1 MIHGASKKRRYP
13 WPRLGGRRRG
23 LGLERWRGGRRTL
36 GGRGGATG
44 LAFFQPLHRRNPERF
59 RAGKRRAIALL
70 APRRGKR
77 VHRGTLCGEHADVDR
92 QLHRATYTSRRW
104 GHRDI
109 LSFVIDRMRA
119 SCKESTACTC
129 MPRQVM
135 ACARMDSYGKNP
147 LGGSADGGLI
157 CQTFFLDPTAHW

>member
-44 LAFFQPLHRRNPERF
+44 LAFFQPLHRRTPERF
-59 RAGKRRAIALL
+59 RAGKRRARALL
-70 APRRGKR
+70 AQLRGKCI
-77 VHRGTLCGEHADVDR
+77 HHGNLCGEHADLDQ
-92 QLHRATYTSRRW
+92 QLHSAAYMSGRW
-104 GHRDI
+104 HPRDI
-109 LSFVIDRMRA
+109 LPSGIDSWLSFFEDSA
-119 SCKESTACTC
+119 ACTC

-135 ACARMDSYGKNP
+135 ACTRMDSYGKMS
-147 LGGSADGGLI
+147 LWGSADGGLV